1 MRTGYLSKIVLA
13 VLLFFSTVLAATE
26 VKVIALFTDK
36 AYLQVDGEQKVVKK
50 GETFNGVLLKSAS
63 GRGAIV
69 EIDGETVKL
78 GLNQRIAGGFKK
90 PKTTTTR
97 IFPDAKGMYY
107 VAGKINGEATRFL
120 VDTGA
125 TYVTLSGAKA
135 QSLDIDFYK
144 GTSGTAETASA
155 VIQVWQVRLN
165 TVDIGGI
172 MLRNVEATV
181 IEGNQP
187 FDVLLGNSFLRRTRM
202 QQAGSVLELHRRF

>member
-1 MRTGYLSKIVLA
+1 MPTRHKSKL
-13 VLLFFSTVLAATE
+13 VLLVLLLFSTALSAAE
-26 VKVIALFTDK
+26 VRVIALFTDK
-36 AYLQVDGEQKVVKK
+36 ALLQIDGEQKIVKK

-63 GRGAIV
+63 GRGALV
-69 EIDGETVKL
+69 EIDGKTVKL
-78 GLNQRIAGGFKK
+78 GLNQRIAGGYKK
-90 PKTTTTR
+90 PRTTTAR
-97 IFPDAKGMYY
+97 IYPDARGMYY
-107 VAGKINGEATRFL
+107 VEGKINGAATRFL

-125 TYVTLSGAKA
+125 TYVTLSGDKA
-135 QSLDIDFYK
+135 LSLDIDFFK
-144 GTSGTAETASA
+144 GSPGTAETASA

-172 MLRNVEATV
+172 LVRNVEATV